1 MKNTT
6 KGNYK
11 AILAYITFI
20 GLIIAYVLNMDDKD
34 KFVSYHIKNMFGLV
48 ILLFISTTFFE
59 GNYILQYLGQ
69 LVWVVTFFMWVFSL
83 LMAITGKT
91 KGIPIISELFQKWF
105 KFLD

>member
-1 MKNTT
+1 MKNSTS
-6 KGNYK
+6 GNYK

-48 ILLFISTTFFE
+48 ILLFISTTFFQ

-69 LVWVVTFFMWVFSL
+69 TLWVISFFMWVFSL
-83 LMAITGKT
+83 LMAITGKS
-91 KGIPIISELFQKWF
+91 KGIPILSELFQKWF